1 MPVAHTH
8 DTITLISGV
17 VLAPLTYYTVEHF
30 THSADIARIDTIL
43 FVGAHV
49 LSGMMFSP
57 DLDIDSAIDN
67 RWGIFRWIWEPYMW
81 AVPHRSRLLSH
92 GLIIPPLL
100 RILYFFAV
108 TFLAY
113 TGFSWALGRVGIIM
127 PNYYLQVVHYL
138 TSLAHT
144 RTREVEVFLL
154 GFITGSA
161 AHTFAD
167 FGIVGAFIGNVPH
180 HQHWH
185 PHHHHWTGQRK

>member
-1 MPVAHTH
+1 MPGAHTH
-8 DTITLISGV
+8 DTITLISGA
-17 VLAPLTYYTVEHF
+17 VLAPLTYF
-30 THSADIARIDTIL
+30 TLQNLTQSPEAARTDAIL
-43 FVGAHV
+43 LFGAHI

-81 AVPHRSRLLSH
+81 VVPHRSRYLSH
-92 GLIIPPLL
+92 GLVLPPLL

-108 TFLAY
+108 TFLAF
-113 TGFSWALGRVGIIM
+113 TGLAWALGRVGIVM
-127 PNYYLQVVHYL
+127 PDYYRQVIDYL
-138 TSLAHT
+138 SLLAYS
-144 RTREVEVFLL
+144 RPREVEVFLL

-167 FGIVGAFIGNVPH
+167 FGIIGAFIGVPH

-185 PHHHHWTGQRK
+185 PHQHHWNGQRR